1 MPKIRFILDDG
12 SELDQDVPDEVLE
25 MAQSDPNY
33 GKMLRDQVQEAHTLG
48 KRVDRTPKKYEHP
61 MAGADPKTK
70 ALYAVPNEE
79 EIQRRNVLGAGGI
92 DVGAGPFNKGEISY
106 FQGLAKDSPHEFAEF
121 FIPRVKE
128 KIAPRENINPRHLV
142 KVGEDGR
149 VRFLNLKTDDNPGG
163 TNRWTEFQGLGFDPF
178 NALELV
184 ADVAGSLSG
193 ANLAKKKAWGLG
205 KEAFATAGG
214 AALGASEVEAARNL
228 LGKAHGITD
237 PSAGEIVKRSATR
250 GAIAGGG
257 SLVGSGVG
265 AAYHNFKST
274 PNPYFFNKDTAE
286 NFEFAATR
294 GQKVAD
300 DIRNMPGGEDFN
312 PDVAQLSGEESLL
325 TLRATLASRGGSTSE
340 MRTSSQLLAKD
351 QGNNRI
357 LSNLLQD
364 LTRTERA
371 VTAHEA
377 GVGIKEFNLQE
388 ILKMPPSQQKSE
400 LLKLYNENL
409 KSQKSLQSVAGVA
422 EEGRQTLINRLRGQP
437 ATQVGEKTTTP
448 ATGLQ
453 RTVEDLKGKEQAAWN
468 EYEKLVGEF
477 EAQHMGGRPL
487 GVNIKGV
494 EPLIQQMERQT
505 GYLWRDASK
514 KKYDTVTEP
523 IRGVLDRGGY
533 VTLHELNVNLSDMKE
548 TLRMAQKD
556 IKMDNPAVSAQKAA
570 IAALQKTRDDFLSQ
584 NMKAPHIAA
593 ALETAE
599 ATTRHVH
606 DMTKRSVAKNF
617 LAQDAQGVYKI
628 KNPDTVFS
636 DIMVPGN
643 PEGMRQWMDI
653 IGGDPRM
660 LQATKDWYGQHYHNS
675 VMRNGLADPALHKSW
690 MRDYGAQAEM
700 AFGKDFPDIQRL
712 GRIGFAVKAGEKK
725 LAMLENQLKAT
736 TAGRIDR
743 MDPEKIVNAILGAK
757 SGRLKA
763 SSQVSNLSLGQVN
776 ALTNLLKKNSPE
788 TFALL
793 QDRTKEMIRM
803 SMFGDELTA
812 STSTQL
818 SSKKLGKYLEE
829 SQAQRLSMVMGQP
842 YVDDLMRVQ
851 RGLEV
856 MERSAKGIP
865 MPQDTPALT
874 LFRVIFGPLS
884 KVQRTITAARKYSVL
899 GQEKKL
905 ADIISDPAKL
915 RAVMKAANAP
925 VTSPLA
931 ISVLTSLGLLEQTQ
945 E

>member
-48 KRVDRTPKKYEHP
+48 KRVDRTPFKY
-61 MAGADPKTK
+61 K
-70 ALYAVPNEE
+70 APIHSMLPGTQDENK
-79 EIQRRNVLGAGGI
+79 RRALLGEGGI
-92 DVGAGPFNKGEISY
+92 AVDSGPFSEAEISY

-286 NFEFAATR
+286 NFEFAAAR
-294 GQKVAD
+294 GQKVAE
-300 DIRNMPGGEDFN
+300 DIRNMPGGENFN

-340 MRTSSQLLAKD
+340 MRTSSQLLTND
-351 QGNNRI
+351 QSNNRI
-357 LSNLLQD
+357 LANLLDD
-364 LTRTERA
+364 LTTTERA
-371 VTAHEA
+371 VTGHET
-377 GVGIKEFNLQE
+377 GVAIKELNLQE
-388 ILKMPPSQQKSE
+388 ILKLPPTKQKTE
-400 LLKLYNENL
+400 LLRLYNENL

-422 EEGRQTLINRLRGQP
+422 EEGRQTLINRLRGRP
-437 ATQVGEKTTTP
+437 AEQVGEKVVNP
-448 ATGLQ
+448 STGLHG
-453 RTVEDLKGKEQAAWN
+453 VVDKLKEQEKAAWN
-468 EYEKLVGEF
+468 EYEKLVKEF
-477 EAQHMGGRPL
+477 EVQHMGGRPL
-487 GVNIKGV
+487 GVNIKGIQ
-494 EPLIQQMERQT
+494 PLLSQLERQT

-514 KKYDTVTEP
+514 RKFETVTDP
-523 IRGVLDRGGY
+523 LQGVISGEKEGY
-533 VTLHELNVNLSDMKE
+533 VTLDELNFNLSDMKE

-556 IKMDNPAVSAQKAA
+556 VKMDNPAISAQKAA
-570 IAALQKTRDDFLSQ
+570 IAALQKVRDDFLSQ

-606 DMTKRSVAKNF
+606 ETVKRSVAKNF
-617 LAQDAQGVYKI
+617 LAQTADGAYKVA
-628 KNPDTVFS
+628 NPDTVFA

-660 LQATKDWYGQHYHNS
+660 LQATKDWFGQHYHNS
-675 VMRNGLADPALHKSW
+675 VMRNGLADPQLHKSW

-725 LAMLENQLKAT
+725 LKMLEQQLKAST
-736 TAGRIDR
+736 YGKIDR

-763 SSQVSNLSLGQVN
+763 SSQVSNLSLGEVN
-776 ALTNLLKKNSPE
+776 TLTNIIKKNSPE

-793 QDRTKEMIRM
+793 QDRTKEMIRQ
-803 SMFGDELTA
+803 SMFGDQLTA
-812 STSTQL
+812 STSLQL

-829 SQAQRLSMVMGQP
+829 SQAQRLSMVMGQT

-856 MERSAKGIP
+856 MERSAKGLS

-874 LFRVIFGPLS
+874 AFRVIFGPLS
-884 KVQRTITAARKYSVL
+884 KIQRTITAARKYSVL

-905 ADIISDPAKL
+905 ADILTDPAKL
-915 RAVMKAANAP
+915 REVMRVANMPAN
-925 VTSPLA
+925 SPLA
-931 ISVLTSLGLLEQTQ
+931 MSVLTSLGFVAGSQ